1 MHRLLMFAALLLP
14 LVAGAQTIYKTVDEH
29 GNVTYSDTAP
39 AGEQTETVK
48 LPQLNTSE
56 PPPVMERP
64 VAEPAADE
72 PEAAQYTVNITS
84 PGNETTIPM
93 GPGNF
98 SVSATVEPPLAGG
111 AKLQLLVDGSAS
123 GEPQSNATWS
133 LTNVFRGAHDLTVA
147 VVDDE
152 GERLAESGSVRVY
165 VLRPS
170 INYPNRQP
178 PRPTPR

>member
-1 MHRLLMFAALLLP
+1 MQRLLMFAALFLSLA
-14 LVAGAQTIYKTVDEH
+14 AGAQTIYKTVDEH

-39 AGEQTETVK
+39 AGEQTETVQ

-64 VAEPAADE
+64 AAEPAAE
-72 PEAAQYTVNITS
+72 PEGEQYTVNITA

-98 SVSATVEPPLAGG
+98 SVSATVVPPLGGG
-111 AKLQLLVDGSAS
+111 ARLQLSVDGNAY
-123 GEPQSNATWS
+123 GEPQTGTSWA

-147 VVDDE
+147 VVDDA
-152 GERLAESGSVRVY
+152 GERLAESAPVRVY

-170 INYPNRQP
+170 TNYPNRQSP
-178 PRPTPR
+178 KPSPR